1 MLNEP
6 SDILTV
12 QRAQYINWCNNRN
25 FLSSP
30 LIVPTNSKHMEKK
43 ATAMSK
49 RSVSLPPELLME
61 IFSYLDGN
69 QAALHSVSLVCKQWF
84 YCAAPILYCHPQIND
99 TYRWATFILTLTR
112 ERMSFFYGDLIKS
125 IDLSS
130 GKSIEAMKDQE
141 FYRRLSDANDN
152 EQLQQQQQQHT
163 TPGSQVAG
171 LTTNNRFF
179 MSSRREYRSTEAER
193 RRHEHEYVV
202 KGLPFIIVSTSSLLQ
217 VSKTCKN
224 LTSLNLSYTSLL
236 HDSVI
241 AETGEYL
248 STLQRYAVQPGLTHI
263 QIPIEDA
270 IEAIGK
276 SCYQLE
282 QVKIQRC
289 EWVTAQVIWLFAY
302 HCPNLK
308 RLDARR
314 STKCTVKKL
323 IANVLEL
330 PGYYSQHPYR
340 SGDEDDVALPSYIMP
355 DANGSITTA
364 SLALPRFSTQSRF
377 RLEGDEN
384 HAVAG
389 DDENQTIVIEPRAED
404 QVDEAEDQGEDA
416 PMIHFR
422 FNVETGLWE
431 REVNGQLGHMT
442 DNADAI
448 RNGTFWFVPLSNGE
462 DDVSAA
468 GRRPPSPVQ
477 HTLSSQSM
485 PSVGDESLKDIIRT
499 VIMDCKDLGAIDLN
513 WISDYN

>member
-1 MLNEP
+1 MLSES

-30 LIVPTNSKHMEKK
+30 LIMPTNSKQVE
-43 ATAMSK
+43 TAISK
-49 RSVSLPPELLME
+49 RSASLPPELLVE
-61 IFSYLDGN
+61 IFTYLDGN
-69 QAALHSVSLVCKQWF
+69 QPTLHSISLVCKQWF
-84 YCAAPILYCHPQIND
+84 YCAAPILYGHPQIND
-99 TYRWATFILTLTR
+99 TYSWATFILTLTR
-112 ERMSFFYGDLIKS
+112 ERMSFFYGDLIRS

-141 FYRRLSDANDN
+141 FFRRLSGINDN
-152 EQLQQQQQQHT
+152 EPQDIRQVLMNRHAALGAQL
-163 TPGSQVAG
+163 AG
-171 LTTNNRFF
+171 TNTNNRIVIP
-179 MSSRREYRSTEAER
+179 SPREYRNTESER
-193 RRHEHEYVV
+193 RRQENEYVV
-202 KGLPFIIVSTSSLLQ
+202 KGLPFIIVSTSSLIQ

-276 SCYQLE
+276 SCCQLE

-323 IANVLEL
+323 IANVIEL
-330 PGYYSQHPYR
+330 PGYHGQCANR
-340 SGDEDDVALPSYIMP
+340 RGEEDGVALPPQAMSN
-355 DANGSITTA
+355 DNGSTTTA
-364 SLALPRFSTQSRF
+364 TLAFQ
-377 RLEGDEN
+377 RLSNRGRLTVEGDGN
-384 HAVAG
+384 DIVDDDG
-389 DDENQTIVIEPRAED
+389 DNDVVPAFVVEAQTGDHE
-404 QVDEAEDQGEDA
+404 EDA

-422 FNVETGLWE
+422 FNEETGLWE
-431 REVNGQLGHMT
+431 REVNGQLRQMQ
-442 DNADAI
+442 DDADAI
-448 RNGTFWFVPLSNGE
+448 RNNGTFWFVPLPNTQ
-462 DDVSAA
+462 DDVPAA
-468 GRRPPSPVQ
+468 GRRPPSPAQ

-485 PSVGDESLKDIIRT
+485 PSTEDKSLKDIVRT
-499 VIMDCKDLGAIDLN
+499 AIMDCKNSGGINLN

>member
-1 MLNEP
+1 MLSES

-30 LIVPTNSKHMEKK
+30 LIMPPNSKHLETKAAAAA
-43 ATAMSK
+43 ATAALSK

-61 IFSYLDGN
+61 IFSYLEDN
-69 QAALHSVSLVCKQWF
+69 QATLHSVTLVCKQWF

-112 ERMSFFYGDLIKS
+112 ERMSFFYGDLIRS

-152 EQLQQQQQQHT
+152 EQLQQQHHQQILPQRHT
-163 TPGSQVAG
+163 AFDGQVAG
-171 LTTNNRFF
+171 LTTN
-179 MSSRREYRSTEAER
+179 SRILISTSREYRNTEAER
-193 RRHEHEYVV
+193 RRQEHEYVV
-202 KGLPFIIVSTSSLLQ
+202 KGLPFIIVSTSSLIQ
-217 VSKTCKN
+217 ISKTCKN

-276 SCYQLE
+276 SCCQLE

-289 EWVTAQVIWLFAY
+289 DWVTAQVIWLFAY

-330 PGYYSQHPYR
+330 PGCYSQHSYH
-340 SGDEDDVALPSYIMP
+340 GGGEDDIAFPSYIIP
-355 DANGSITTA
+355 NSNGSTTTA
-364 SLALPRFSTQSRF
+364 SFALPRFSTRGGF
-377 RLEGDEN
+377 TLEDDEN
-384 HAVAG
+384 HAV
-389 DDENQTIVIEPRAED
+389 DDDAHDEGSQAVVIEPQAEE
-404 QVDEAEDQGEDA
+404 QADEAEGQEGDV

-422 FNVETGLWE
+422 FNGKKTKL
-431 REVNGQLGHMT
+431 
-442 DNADAI
+442 
-448 RNGTFWFVPLSNGE
+448 
-462 DDVSAA
+462 
-468 GRRPPSPVQ
+468 
-477 HTLSSQSM
+477 
-485 PSVGDESLKDIIRT
+485 
-499 VIMDCKDLGAIDLN
+499 
-513 WISDYN
+513 

>member
-1 MLNEP
+1 MLSES

-30 LIVPTNSKHMEKK
+30 LVMPTNIKQMETK
-43 ATAMSK
+43 AAVTATVATSK
-49 RSVSLPPELLME
+49 RSVPLPPELLME
-61 IFSYLDGN
+61 IFGYLDGN
-69 QAALHSVSLVCKQWF
+69 QIALHSVSLVCKQWF
-84 YCAAPILYCHPQIND
+84 YCAAPILYCHPQINN

-112 ERMSFFYGDLIKS
+112 ERMSFFYGDLIRS

-141 FYRRLSDANDN
+141 FYRRLSDANDS
-152 EQLQQQQQQHT
+152 EQQQQQRQQQQQQPQRHT
-163 TPGSQVAG
+163 ALGDQIAAMA
-171 LTTNNRFF
+171 TNDHIFV
-179 MSSRREYRSTEAER
+179 SSSREYRNTEAER
-193 RRHEHEYVV
+193 RRQEHEYVV
-202 KGLPFIIVSTSSLLQ
+202 KGLPFIIVSTSSLIQ

-276 SCYQLE
+276 SCCQLE

-289 EWVTAQVIWLFAY
+289 EWVTAHVIWLFAY

-330 PGYYSQHPYR
+330 PVYYRHR
-340 SGDEDDVALPSYIMP
+340 SYHGGDEDDPSLPSYIAP
-355 DANGSITTA
+355 NSSDSLATA
-364 SLALPRFSTQSRF
+364 ALALPQFPTRRGFRF
-377 RLEGDEN
+377 EGSEDHDDN
-384 HAVAG
+384 DNN
-389 DDENQTIVIEPRAED
+389 DDESEAIVIEPQAEE
-404 QVDEAEDQGEDA
+404 QAEEAEGQNVDV

-422 FNVETGLWE
+422 FNG
-431 REVNGQLGHMT
+431 
-442 DNADAI
+442 
-448 RNGTFWFVPLSNGE
+448 RN
-462 DDVSAA
+462 
-468 GRRPPSPVQ
+468 
-477 HTLSSQSM
+477 
-485 PSVGDESLKDIIRT
+485 I
-499 VIMDCKDLGAIDLN
+499 
-513 WISDYN
+513 

>member
-1 MLNEP
+1 MLSES

-30 LIVPTNSKHMEKK
+30 LIMPTSSRQMQTKV
-43 ATAMSK
+43 AASAAMSK
-49 RSVSLPPELLME
+49 RLVSLPPELLME
-61 IFSYLDGN
+61 IFSYLDGH
-69 QAALHSVSLVCKQWF
+69 QATLHSVSLVCKQWF

-112 ERMSFFYGDLIKS
+112 ERMSFFYGDLIRS

-141 FYRRLSDANDN
+141 FYRRLSDANEN
-152 EQLQQQQQQHT
+152 EQQQQQHQQILPQRHT
-163 TPGSQVAG
+163 ALGG
-171 LTTNNRFF
+171 MTTNNRIFI
-179 MSSRREYRSTEAER
+179 SSPREYRNTEAER
-193 RRHEHEYVV
+193 RRQEHEYVV

-217 VSKTCKN
+217 ISKTCKN

-276 SCYQLE
+276 SCCQLE

-330 PGYYSQHPYR
+330 PGYHSQHPYR
-340 SGDEDDVALPSYIMP
+340 GGDEDGVTLPLHTMP
-355 DANGSITTA
+355 NDNGFTTTA
-364 SLALPRFSTQSRF
+364 TLALPRSSTRGGF

-384 HAVAG
+384 HVDG
-389 DDENQTIVIEPRAED
+389 DGSNDIIPTIVIEPQAAD
-404 QVDEAEDQGEDA
+404 QEGDV

-422 FNVETGLWE
+422 FNDETGLWE
-431 REVNGQLGHMT
+431 REVNGQLRHMT
-442 DNADAI
+442 DDADAI
-448 RNGTFWFVPLSNGE
+448 RNGTFWFVPLPNTE
-462 DDVSAA
+462 DDVPAA
-468 GRRPPSPVQ
+468 GRRPPSPMQ

-485 PSVGDESLKDIIRT
+485 LPIENKSLKDIVHT

-513 WISDYN
+513 WISDYS